1 MTDAAP
7 LSHREVLVILCSVLV
22 SLLLAALDQT
32 IVATALPTIAADYH
46 SVEHLSWVVSV
57 YLLTSTASTPIYGK
71 LSDFYGR
78 RALLTV
84 AIATFVAASAL
95 CAMAQSMTQLI
106 AARALQGIGGGAL
119 ISLTQ
124 ATIAD
129 VIAPRDRGRYQ
140 GYIATVWA
148 SASVGGP
155 LLGGFFVDYLSWRWV
170 FWINLPI
177 GLAALV
183 AARISL
189 RKLPVHPVKHRI
201 DYVGALLLVAGVTS
215 LLIVFSS
222 GGAALPWTSPYIIG
236 LGAAGMV
243 LLTLF
248 VAWELRAPEPILPPR
263 LFRNPVVRVANTAS
277 FVWSMAFIG
286 GVVFMPLFFQ
296 LVVGAS
302 ASESGMLLMPLTMGV
317 VVGATSSGRFMVKT
331 GRYKAM
337 PLSGLVVSVVIF
349 LYLGQAE
356 AGLSRGLMIACFAIL
371 GIGLGLVIPPM
382 LVAVQNAVE
391 KRDLGTA
398 TSAVT
403 FFRSMG
409 GSFGVAVLGA
419 VIVSALGH
427 HMNAAAIPGA
437 DQLGAQILR
446 DGRAAL
452 DALPEPARGQAAA
465 AAARAFHPMFQ
476 ACAVVCAITFLVV
489 LFLKEIPL
497 RSAQRPTEGSSG
509 T

>member
-1 MTDAAP
+1 MTSAAS
-7 LSHREVLVILCSVLV
+7 LSHRETLVILCSVLV

-32 IVATALPTIAADYH
+32 IVATALPTIAAEYH

-71 LSDFYGR
+71 LSDIYGR

-84 AIATFVAASAL
+84 AIAIFVAASAL
-95 CAMAQSMTQLI
+95 CALAQSMTQLI

-119 ISLTQ
+119 IALTQ

-129 VIAPRDRGRYQ
+129 VVAPRDRGRYQ

-183 AARISL
+183 AARIAL
-189 RKLPVHPVKHRI
+189 RKLPVHPVKHKI
-201 DYVGALLLVAGVTS
+201 DYPGALLLVAGVSS
-215 LLIVFSS
+215 LLVVFSS
-222 GGAALPWTSPYIIG
+222 GGAALPWTSPYILG
-236 LGAAGMV
+236 LGAAGAV
-243 LLTLF
+243 LLVLF
-248 VAWELRAPEPILPPR
+248 VVWERRAQEPILPPR
-263 LFRNPVVRVANTAS
+263 LFRNPVVCVASIAS

-286 GVVFMPLFFQ
+286 GVVFMPLFLQ
-296 LVVGAS
+296 LVGGAS
-302 ASESGMLLMPLTMGV
+302 ASQSGMLLMPLTMG
-317 VVGATSSGRFMVKT
+317 VGATSSGRFMVKT
-331 GRYKAM
+331 GRYKVM
-337 PLSGLVVSVVIF
+337 PLSG
-349 LYLGQAE
+349 
-356 AGLSRGLMIACFAIL
+356 
-371 GIGLGLVIPPM
+371 

-398 TSAVT
+398 TSAIT

-409 GSFGVAVLGA
+409 GSFGVAALGA
-419 VIVSALGH
+419 IIVGALGY

-437 DQLGAQILR
+437 GQLGAQILR
-446 DGRAAL
+446 DGRGAL
-452 DALPEPARGQAAA
+452 DALPDPARIQAAD

-476 ACAVVCAITFLVV
+476 ACAAVCAITFLVV

-497 RSAQRPTEGSSG
+497 RSAQKPADDGAK
-509 T
+509 

>member
-1 MTDAAP
+1 MSSEAP

-22 SLLLAALDQT
+22 SLFLAALDQT
-32 IVATALPTIAADYH
+32 IVATALPTIAAEYH
-46 SVEHLSWVVSV
+46 SVEHLSWIVSV

-71 LSDFYGR
+71 LSDIYGR

-95 CAMAQSMTQLI
+95 CALAQDMAQLI
-106 AARALQGIGGGAL
+106 AARAIQGIGGGAL

-155 LLGGFFVDYLSWRWV
+155 LLGGLFVDYLSWRWV

-183 AARISL
+183 AARIAL

-201 DYVGALLLVAGVTS
+201 DYLGAALLVAGVSS

-222 GGAALPWTSPYIIG
+222 GGAALPWTSPVLLG
-236 LGAAGMV
+236 LGALGIV
-243 LLTLF
+243 LIAAF
-248 VAWELRAPEPILPPR
+248 VVWERRAPEPILPPR
-263 LFRNPVVRVANTAS
+263 LFRNPVVRIANLAS
-277 FVWSMAFIG
+277 FIWSMAFIG
-286 GVVFMPLFFQ
+286 GVVFMPLFLQ
-296 LVVGAS
+296 LVGGAS
-302 ASESGMLLMPLTMGV
+302 ASQSGLLLMPLTMGV
-317 VVGATSSGRFMVKT
+317 VVGATTSGRIMVMT

-337 PLSGLVVSVVIF
+337 PLTGLAMSVVVFMI
-349 LYLGQAE
+349 LGRAD
-356 AGLSRGLMIACFAIL
+356 ADLSRLATIAYLAVL

-409 GSFGVAVLGA
+409 GSFGVAALGA
-419 VIVSALGH
+419 ILVAALGH
-427 HMNAAAIPGA
+427 HIDAAGIPGA
-437 DQLGAQILR
+437 EGLGAAILR
-446 DGRAAL
+446 DGQGAL
-452 DALPEPARGQAAA
+452 SGLPEAARAQAAG
-465 AAARAFHPMFQ
+465 AAARAFHPMFI
-476 ACAVVCAITFLVV
+476 ACAAVSALTFIVI

-497 RSAQRPTEGSSG
+497 RSAQRVTGDGEAG
-509 T
+509 